1 LTDRTIATQIKQF
14 LHELTYD
21 YSNPIHFGHYKDE
34 ESNDSYTS
42 RHITDQIQSILVTTK
57 MKGGIWSLT
66 YLTGR
71 GPREEPWGGGA
82 AARPA
87 AAGYP
92 EGTGRRRLEEMW
104 RRGGH
109 RLLEKRR
116 RGGRRLVRE
125 AEEGG
130 RRLVERRRRGGRS
143 TAGEQAA
150 TAAAGGKG
158 RTTTGGESW
167 NPRLEEASCDPEG
180 ERRRGKKKKG
190 SRTVRLV
197 ALPVLHLHKGNIL
210 FNHQVF

>member
-1 LTDRTIATQIKQF
+1 LIDRTIATQIKRF
-14 LHELTYD
+14 LHELTYY

-34 ESNDSYTS
+34 ESNDSYTN
-42 RHITDQIQSILVTTK
+42 RHITTQIQSILVTTK

-87 AAGYP
+87 GDP

-109 RLLEKRR
+109 RL
-116 RGGRRLVRE
+116 
-125 AEEGG
+125 
-130 RRLVERRRRGGRS
+130 VERRRRGGRS

-150 TAAAGGKG
+150 AAAGGGKG

-167 NPRLEEASCDPEG
+167 NLG
-180 ERRRGKKKKG
+180 WRRRRAAGVPCLVRPRGGEATGAKK
-190 SRTVRLV
+190 
-197 ALPVLHLHKGNIL
+197 PVIG
-210 FNHQVF
+210 